1 VKLLVFVLNNEEY
14 LEGVLEAY
22 VEAGVAGATIL
33 DSEGMGRFLAY
44 EVPLF
49 ADFKDFMQGN
59 KPRNKTI
66 LSVLHDDAT
75 LERLKPLVD
84 EVVGGLSTPG
94 AGVMF
99 TVPVDW
105 FAGPARPREEA

>member
-1 VKLLVFVLNNEEY
+1 MKLLVFVLNDETH
-14 LEGVLEAY
+14 LEAVLEAY
-22 VEAGVAGATIL
+22 IEAGVPGATII

-49 ADFKDFMQGN
+49 ADFKDFMKGN

-66 LSVLHDDAT
+66 LSVIHDDRA
-75 LERLKPLVD
+75 LERLKPLIED
-84 EVVGGLSTPG
+84 VVGGLSTPG

-105 FAGPARPREEA
+105 FAGPARPKEED

>member
-1 VKLLVFVLNNEEY
+1 MKLLVFVLNDDAH

-22 VEAGVAGATIL
+22 IEAGVSGATIL

-49 ADFKDFMQGN
+49 ADFKDYMQGN
-59 KPRNKTI
+59 KPKNKTI
-66 LSVLHDDAT
+66 LAVIHDDKV

-84 EVVGGLSTPG
+84 GVVGGLSTPG

-105 FAGPARPREEA
+105 FAGPVRDEGGD

>member
-1 VKLLVFVLNNEEY
+1 MKLLVFVLNDETY

-22 VEAGVAGATIL
+22 IEAGVAGATIL

-49 ADFKDFMQGN
+49 ADFKEFMKGN

-66 LSVLHDDAT
+66 LSVVRDDRV
-75 LERLKPLVD
+75 LDRLRPLVD
-84 EVVGGLSTPG
+84 RIVGGLSTPG
-94 AGVMF
+94 VGIMF

-105 FAGPARPREEA
+105 FAGPERAEEGV